1 MANEVVRNGEA
12 LPADFTLRSTRH
24 ENAGA
29 TEFESQAKY
38 RIRERVEDER
48 AVRRN
53 HGRSRS
59 WFKRAKLSCHH
70 ERRFAPF
77 ERLPSV
83 THLTLPDHT
92 RSRRSLA

>member
-53 HGRSRS
+53 HGLPVRSLRSLTSHSLITLAHVVRSR
-59 WFKRAKLSCHH
+59 
-70 ERRFAPF
+70 
-77 ERLPSV
+77 
-83 THLTLPDHT
+83 D
-92 RSRRSLA
+92 

>member
-53 HGRSRS
+53 HGRSHS
-59 WFKRAKLSCHH
+59 
-70 ERRFAPF
+70 
-77 ERLPSV
+77 LPSV